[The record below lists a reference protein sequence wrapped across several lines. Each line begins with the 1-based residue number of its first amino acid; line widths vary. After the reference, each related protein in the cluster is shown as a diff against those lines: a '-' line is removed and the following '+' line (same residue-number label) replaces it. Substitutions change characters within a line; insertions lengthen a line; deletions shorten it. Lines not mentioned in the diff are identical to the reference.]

1 LGTKRVINDHPVSK
15 ANFFARAATGVAGIA
30 ICNPFRGYNI
40 IPIDFTVHEE
50 DCKSKQ
56 NNILL
61 LHFKMAR
68 QNKLSLEEV
77 LERVLDSDEE
87 FSNSDFT
94 DSEWSEEEL
103 DPCERE
109 TLLVPSKNIDNWK
122 SEEVGHF
129 AFLRTGLNIFLQ
141 HFSMIMKHMMF
152 SSIIFYDSMF

>member
-1 LGTKRVINDHPVSK
+1 
-15 ANFFARAATGVAGIA
+15 
-30 ICNPFRGYNI
+30 
-40 IPIDFTVHEE
+40 
-50 DCKSKQ
+50 
-56 NNILL
+56 
-61 LHFKMAR
+61 MAR